1 MKNKNRNR
9 RHKAV
14 IYSEWFG
21 ASRIDRCKST
31 VVRCCSVVDTT
42 LVSELRQQLDDVTAQ
57 LAAERQS
64 KLALDSKYQTLTNE
78 HEILSK

>member
-1 MKNKNRNR
+1 
-9 RHKAV
+9 
-14 IYSEWFG
+14 
-21 ASRIDRCKST
+21 
-31 VVRCCSVVDTT
+31 
-42 LVSELRQQLDDVTAQ
+42 VSELRQQLDDVTAQ